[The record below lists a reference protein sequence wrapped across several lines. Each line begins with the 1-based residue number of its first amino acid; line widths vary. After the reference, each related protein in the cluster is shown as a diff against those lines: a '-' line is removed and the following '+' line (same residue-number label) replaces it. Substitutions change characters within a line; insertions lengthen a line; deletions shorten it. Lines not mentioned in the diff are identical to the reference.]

1 MRIPMC
7 SGLNAPQRLKLARR
21 SCSLRSIRWLFGV
34 WMVLV
39 ALGCRGALQQPTL
52 SAEHGEGVPRQFL
65 DRQVIVTLAPASA
78 EQWARM
84 ATALA
89 QTYGLPQVGA
99 FPLASLGVQCV
110 VLQVPEERAM
120 TEVLTILA
128 ADPLVESVQPNRF
141 FQSQGVAHN
150 DPYATLQYGVK
161 ALRADFAHH
170 VVTGKGVQIAVIDTG
185 VDTEHPDL
193 RDGIR
198 KTANFVERGEQ
209 TFTQDYHGTAVVG
222 VLAARANNDLGILG
236 VAPEADILALK
247 ACWQRTATSR
257 QALCS
262 SWTLAK
268 AVDFAILEGAQIL
281 NFSLAGPFDPLL
293 ARLLTKAATHGMV
306 VVAAAFEQEQRL
318 GFPASLDTVMAI
330 LSSDP
335 QGKVRFPAAGQHP
348 LLAAPGVDILTTLPH
363 SAYDFVSGSSMA
375 AAHVSGIV
383 ALLLEGIA
391 ALQSEQ
397 YPTFSLAQLHTL
409 LQSTARPVAVQAGTA
424 TATVGFIDI
433 GAALCQIGHV
443 QLCP

>member
-1 MRIPMC
+1 M
-7 SGLNAPQRLKLARR
+7 
-21 SCSLRSIRWLFGV
+21 RWLFSV
-34 WMVLV
+34 WLMLV

-52 SAEHGEGVPRQFL
+52 PAEQEEGVPKQL
-65 DRQVIVTLAPASA
+65 LARQVIVTLAPASA
-78 EQWARM
+78 EQWAQM
-84 ATALA
+84 ATALV

-110 VLQVPEERAM
+110 VLQVPEDRVM
-120 TEVLTILA
+120 TEVLTVLA

-141 FQSQGVAHN
+141 FQSQGRVHN

-161 ALRADFAHH
+161 AVRADFVHQ
-170 VVTGKGVQIAVIDTG
+170 VVTGKGVKIAVIDTG

-193 RDGIR
+193 RDSIL
-198 KTANFVERGEQ
+198 KTANFVDRGEQ

-247 ACWQRTATSR
+247 ACWQRTAASR

-281 NFSLAGPFDPLL
+281 NFSLAGPSDPLL
-293 ARLLTKAATHGMV
+293 ARLLAKAAAHGMV

-335 QGKVRFPAAGQHP
+335 QGQVRFSAVVQHP
-348 LLAAPGVDILTTLPH
+348 LLAAPGIDILTTLPH
-363 SAYDFVSGSSMA
+363 RAYDFVSGSSMA
-375 AAHVSGIV
+375 AAHASGIV

-391 ALQSEQ
+391 ALHSEQ
-397 YPTFSLAQLHTL
+397 HPAFSLAQLHTL
-409 LQSTARPVAVQAGTA
+409 LQSTARPVAVQDGSAM
-424 TATVGFIDI
+424 VGFIDI
-433 GAALCQIGHV
+433 GVALCTIGHV
-443 QLCP
+443 QLCW